1 MHRYLF
7 GSLNMLVLS
16 CSICA
21 MPPNGITIAGDLDP
35 QQNDWYKKYKG
46 QENAPKP
53 DDMLLNTDPEPEL
66 KTGFVSIF
74 NGMDLTGWTSKGG
87 TAKYTAKYGIL
98 TGTCVLDSDSTYLC
112 TEKVDYNDFIFTCDM
127 KWDVNANSGVMF
139 RSQVKTQ
146 RASSLYSARKPKWKE
161 SKATEVGR
169 EGSTDKAVVVFST
182 HFG

>member
-1 MHRYLF
+1 
-7 GSLNMLVLS
+7 
-16 CSICA
+16 

-87 TAKYTAKYGIL
+87 TAKYTAKDGIL

-127 KWDVNANSGVMF
+127 KWDVKGNVAKSWVNGVPAAHWVDKGTYTKGAF
-139 RSQVKTQ
+139 GLQIHKGKEGTVLWRDLRVKE
-146 RASSLYSARKPKWKE
+146 LKP
-161 SKATEVGR
+161 
-169 EGSTDKAVVVFST
+169 
-182 HFG
+182 